1 MRNKEKFKYK
11 KKLTKG
17 EKRTLLLSRIFI
29 WVIIVITLIPIVAVI
44 SSSMAPGESFVQSTF
59 FPEKFTLE
67 NYKEVLVETEFLLWM
82 KNSLKICVSVALLQL
97 CMSIPAA
104 FAFSKLKFRGRK
116 KGLMGL
122 LILQM
127 FPSIM
132 ALPAILGVVYTL
144 GLMDKSWVLILIIG
158 GGSAY
163 NIWLLKGFI
172 DGIPNDLVEA
182 AYVDGASTFQ
192 VFIKIILPL
201 TRNMLIVI
209 FLFAFIAAYSEFIF
223 TSSLLKDASNQT
235 IATGLKQFITNNF
248 SANWSQYS
256 AAAIMASTPI
266 VILFMASQK
275 FIASGLTAG
284 SVKE

>member
-1 MRNKEKFKYK
+1 MKNKDEFKYK
-11 KKLTKG
+11 KRLRKG
-17 EKRTLLLSRIFI
+17 EKRTLWLSRIFI
-29 WVIIVITLIPIVAVI
+29 WIMIVITLIPIVAVI

-59 FPEKFTLE
+59 FPENFTLK
-67 NYKEVLVETEFLLWM
+67 NYKDVLVETDFILWV
-82 KNSLKICVSVALLQL
+82 KNSLKICLSVALLQL
-97 CMSIPAA
+97 LMSVPAA
-104 FAFSKLKFRGRK
+104 FAFSKLKFKGRK
-116 KGLMGL
+116 KGLMSL

-127 FPSIM
+127 FPTIM

-172 DGIPNDLVEA
+172 DGIPNDLIEA

-192 VFIKIILPL
+192 VFTKIILPL

-256 AAAIMASTPI
+256 AASIMASAPI
-266 VILFMASQK
+266 VVLFMATQK

-284 SVKE
+284 SVKQ